1 MLLFRQRQQ
10 NHQRIGMVDYG
21 NRRHTAKSYTCL
33 QVWVFVMFRLNHE
46 NWKYKTKQIKVI
58 QVHKKFCL
66 NKIFAQTN
74 FESKNIFGFKRMD
87 KKISSQVGG
96 LVVRWLRK
104 AETKAEW
111 LFCGHVGAG
120 GTRQVWM
127 QETAFYKAACFL
139 SNSDISSANLKWSGE
154 FAWTISHIS
163 IHSLVIYDLFN
174 LISL

>member
-10 NHQRIGMVDYG
+10 NHQGIGMDDYG

-74 FESKNIFGFKRMD
+74 FESKTFLDLKEWI
-87 KKISSQVGG
+87 KKFP
-96 LVVRWLRK
+96 VRW
-104 AETKAEW
+104 
-111 LFCGHVGAG
+111 VG
-120 GTRQVWM
+120 W
-127 QETAFYKAACFL
+127 
-139 SNSDISSANLKWSGE
+139 WSGGWE
-154 FAWTISHIS
+154 KLRIRQSGFFAVTWVPVARDRFECRRQLFTNQPAFW
-163 IHSLVIYDLFN
+163 VILT
-174 LISL
+174 LALQT